1 MHDDHDLL
9 KNDAWPGQTYGDLT
23 WEQGV
28 KIWREQIPQSDNPSR
43 TFRWRKYL
51 KIWLPEGP
59 EYRSPNTM
67 KDGPKKSIL
76 VKDQWK
82 WFEEDMK
89 AFDATFNHHDV
100 DGKETYSTEISAA

>member
-1 MHDDHDLL
+1 
-9 KNDAWPGQTYGDLT
+9 
-23 WEQGV
+23 
-28 KIWREQIPQSDNPSR
+28 
-43 TFRWRKYL
+43 
-51 KIWLPEGP
+51 
-59 EYRSPNTM
+59 M

-100 DGKETYSTEISAA
+100 DGKETYSTEI